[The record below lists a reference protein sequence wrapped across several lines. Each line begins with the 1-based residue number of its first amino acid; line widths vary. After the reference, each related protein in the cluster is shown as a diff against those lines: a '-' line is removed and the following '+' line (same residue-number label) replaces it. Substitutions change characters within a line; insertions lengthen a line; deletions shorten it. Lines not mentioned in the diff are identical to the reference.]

1 MTFHN
6 DSFLRSSL
14 PLILQ
19 EFGAVHKIIMADAY
33 SYLHGDI
40 AGKLLGRGVTDKV
53 EFLPISADIYKI

>member
-6 DSFLRSSL
+6 DSFLRSCL

-53 EFLPISADIYKI
+53 VF